1 MGSDGPAGAEPRL
14 VPAVW
19 AYGTAPRHGLA
30 PPISPG
36 LRRYLLLRTLWLPVA
51 FALSIPVAFGVPTV
65 ATLMW
70 LLIPLSGAIIDRR
83 APFEPA
89 EEPEQA
95 AG

>member
-1 MGSDGPAGAEPRL
+1 MTGAL
-14 VPAVW
+14 SCSIW

-30 PPISPG
+30 PPISAG
-36 LRRYLLLRTLWLPVA
+36 LRRYLLLRTLRLPAV
-51 FALSIPVAFGVPTV
+51 FALSIPVAFPLPTV

-70 LLIPLSGAIIDRR
+70 LLIPLSGAIIDRS